1 MITTF
6 DQKIAEFF
14 NGLQTNGWYWGNLLL
29 VIISIFLCVILVGMI
44 GFEREARGRSAGLR
58 THLLVGVGSCIIM
71 ILSIYGFPAI
81 FTYDGSGEVK
91 RDVARLA
98 AGVITGVGFL
108 GAGAIIHN
116 SNGIKGLTTAGTIW
130 ISMAIGMACG
140 SMNFIVAILAAF
152 IVMLVLT
159 VFRKIEA
166 RITKHKQVIVLIAPI
181 EEPVMSKVLKVA
193 ENKQCSISNIITNV
207 IQNGDRNCI
216 ELTFTIMSKNSEE
229 LQMSDI
235 VSELSIETK
244 ALSIN
249 VLNTH

>member
-6 DQKIAEFF
+6 DQKIAEIL
-14 NGLQTNGWYWGNLLL
+14 NNITINGWCIGNLILC
-29 VIISIFLCVILVGMI
+29 IIAIALTVFLVGMI
-44 GFEREARGRSAGLR
+44 GYEREARGRSAGLR
-58 THLLVGVGSCIIM
+58 THLLVGVGSCVIM

-81 FTYDGSGEVK
+81 FTYDASGEVK

-116 SNGIKGLTTAGTIW
+116 NSGIKGLTTAGTIW

-140 SMNFIVAILAAF
+140 SMNFIIAIFSGL
-152 IVMLVLT
+152 IVMVVLT
-159 VFRKIEA
+159 LFRKIEA
-166 RITKHKQVIVLIAPI
+166 KITKHKTLIVLIAPI
-181 EEPVMSKVLKVA
+181 DQPVMSDVLKIA
-193 ENKQCSISNIITNV
+193 QNFDCSVSNIITNV
-207 IQNGDRNCI
+207 IQNGDKNCI
-216 ELTFTIMSKNSEE
+216 ELTFTLTCKPNME
-229 LQMSDI
+229 LRVPDI
-235 VSELSIETK
+235 ISELSKETK